1 MLANF
6 RSVRRIVS
14 EHAMNPDDDSD
25 FVRQLTDQ
33 QAVIRAFIISLL
45 PGAPGVDDVIQETNT
60 ILWKKRGDFQPGSNF
75 QAWAL
80 TVARFQTLAYLR
92 NLKQRHWV
100 TLDEDVS
107 ELMAEEITQIADPE
121 YEERRI
127 TVLKTCLSKL
137 READRDLLMERYW
150 KKTRLTDFAVTTR
163 RSLGGL
169 RVRLV
174 KLRAMLKRCIESNLE
189 PSES

>member
-1 MLANF
+1 MD
-6 RSVRRIVS
+6 
-14 EHAMNPDDDSD
+14 PDNDSD
-25 FVRQLTDQ
+25 FVRLLTDH

-45 PGAPGVDDVIQETNT
+45 PGAPGVDDVIQETNRV
-60 ILWKKRGDFQPGSNF
+60 LWTKRGDFQLGSNF

-80 TVARFQTLAYLR
+80 TVARFQTMAHVR
-92 NLKQRHWV
+92 DLKQRHWV

-107 ELMAEEITQIADPE
+107 ELMADDITRLANSQIED
-121 YEERRI
+121 RRI
-127 TVLKTCLSKL
+127 AVLQSCISKL
-137 READRDLLMERYW
+137 REVDRDLLMERYW
-150 KKTRLTDFAVTTR
+150 KKTRLTDFAVMTG

-174 KLRAMLKRCIESNLE
+174 KLRAVLKRCVESNLE